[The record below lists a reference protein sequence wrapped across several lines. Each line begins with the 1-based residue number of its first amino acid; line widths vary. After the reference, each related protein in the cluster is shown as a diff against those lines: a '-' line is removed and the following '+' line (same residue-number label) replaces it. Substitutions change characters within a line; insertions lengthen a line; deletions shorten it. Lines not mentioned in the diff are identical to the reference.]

1 MQYTAEN
8 FQNLDQME
16 NFSDEEIF
24 NMKVVSKILPFKTNN
39 YVVEYLIDWNNVPND
54 PMFVLT
60 FPQKNMLIKKHFDII
75 ADLIKSDA
83 KKQDLDNAANKI
95 RLELNPHPAGQM
107 ELNIP
112 TLKDGTKL
120 YGLQHKYK
128 ETCLFFP
135 SQSQTCHAYCSFCF
149 RWPQFVGMD
158 DMKFASKESGTLVQY
173 LLEHP
178 EITDVLFTGGDPMI
192 MKGELFRKYVDDLL
206 DANLPNLKTIRIGT
220 KMLSYWPYK
229 VLSDN
234 DADVTLETFEEIT
247 KSGIHLSI
255 MAHFNHYVE
264 IQTQATRNA
273 IKKIRAT
280 GAQIRTQSPLL
291 AHINDDARVWKKM
304 WTDQVNLGCVPYY
317 MFMVRDTGAQHYFG
331 VPLVKSYHIFK
342 EAYSQVSGL
351 ARTVRGPSMSATPG
365 KVQIDGIVDVN
376 GQKAMSM
383 QFLQD
388 YPRMFLTEVRA
399 EIFTKRY
406 RKKPHLQYMQQ
417 PICKHLA

>member
-304 WTDQVNLGCVPYY
+304 WTDPCLAWAWKDQVLILVNYKHLLSMVGLGC
-317 MFMVRDTGAQHYFG
+317 F
-331 VPLVKSYHIFK
+331 S
-342 EAYSQVSGL
+342 SS
-351 ARTVRGPSMSATPG
+351 S
-365 KVQIDGIVDVN
+365 VQWISNFVCGIVQTFLFCTSLYIRSAIISKCFFITYFFVE
-376 GQKAMSM
+376 MSE
-383 QFLQD
+383 QTWD
-388 YPRMFLTEVRA
+388 RME
-399 EIFTKRY
+399 RY
-406 RKKPHLQYMQQ
+406 
-417 PICKHLA
+417 

>member
-149 RWPQFVGMD
+149 RWPQFVGIIVHD
-158 DMKFASKESGTLVQY
+158 AIERPRLNVLI
-173 LLEHP
+173 LLQWH
-178 EITDVLFTGGDPMI
+178 VF
-192 MKGELFRKYVDDLL
+192 F
-206 DANLPNLKTIRIGT
+206 
-220 KMLSYWPYK
+220 
-229 VLSDN
+229 
-234 DADVTLETFEEIT
+234 
-247 KSGIHLSI
+247 
-255 MAHFNHYVE
+255 
-264 IQTQATRNA
+264 
-273 IKKIRAT
+273 
-280 GAQIRTQSPLL
+280 
-291 AHINDDARVWKKM
+291 
-304 WTDQVNLGCVPYY
+304 
-317 MFMVRDTGAQHYFG
+317 
-331 VPLVKSYHIFK
+331 
-342 EAYSQVSGL
+342 
-351 ARTVRGPSMSATPG
+351 
-365 KVQIDGIVDVN
+365 
-376 GQKAMSM
+376 
-383 QFLQD
+383 
-388 YPRMFLTEVRA
+388 
-399 EIFTKRY
+399 
-406 RKKPHLQYMQQ
+406 
-417 PICKHLA
+417 